1 MKYRICPNKDLC
13 RDYHANNCDGCALGE
28 KFTRQ
33 ARKIKN
39 MKSEL
44 AAIKLVAAS
53 LANELN
59 MTDEEFD
66 KEVKA
71 ARQKVKERKMTE
83 QELAEGGGK

>member
-1 MKYRICPNKDLC
+1 MKNIRCPYKNGGC
-13 RDYHANNCDGCALGE
+13 WSYGENNCDGCPVGE

-39 MKSEL
+39 LKAEL
-44 AAIKLVAAS
+44 AAMKLVAAS

-66 KEVKA
+66 EEVKT
-71 ARQKVKERKMTE
+71 ARKKVKGEK
-83 QELAEGGGK
+83 K